1 MASYRKR
8 NGLWQVQVCSR
19 NVGSVTK
26 SFHKKPDA
34 QSWAK
39 VQEAVV
45 QSGKAYLCAFVPR
58 TFDSANLGQNAAG
71 YLLKDCFLS
80 LWITHTLYG
89 TIIT

>member
-8 NGLWQVQVCSR
+8 NGLWQVQVRSR

-26 SFHKKPDA
+26 SFHKKPGA

-39 VQEAVV
+39 VQEALI

-58 TFDSANLGQNAAG
+58 TSARANLGQNAMG
-71 YLLKDCFLS
+71 YLVRDCFLS
-80 LWITHTLYG
+80 LWITRPL
-89 TIIT
+89 